1 MSRYV
6 SRRLLL
12 ALPLVWAV
20 VTLTFALMEAA
31 PGDASH
37 HMLPPGVPD
46 EVRAE
51 LHHKWRLDA
60 PWHVRYA
67 ALMGNLVRGDLGMSI
82 TREKPVAQLIA
93 ASLPDTLVLSSAA
106 LALTMVL
113 GLSLALAQVTW
124 RGRAAD
130 AALDLISLGLYS
142 VPGFWLAT
150 LLVLALAHA
159 WPLLPASQATDPM
172 AQYLGAGARFLDRL
186 EHLILPTLALGLANT
201 AVVARHLRAGLI
213 EALGE
218 DFVRAAKARG
228 LSRGRIL
235 LRHALPNALPP
246 VLTLLGLSLPFLF
259 SGSVVIERVFA
270 WPGMGTLIFEA
281 ILEHDTPLV
290 MGCFFVYALV
300 VLAGSVLADLL
311 CAWADPRIRLE
322 A

>member
-1 MSRYV
+1 M
-6 SRRLLL
+6 

-20 VTLTFALMEAA
+20 VTLTFVLLEAA
-31 PGDASH
+31 PGDPSH
-37 HMLPPGVPD
+37 HMLPPGVSD
-46 EVRAE
+46 EVRAD

-60 PWHVRYA
+60 PLHVRYA

-93 ASLPDTLVLSSAA
+93 ASLPDTILLSAA
-106 LALTMVL
+106 ALGITLAL
-113 GLSLALAQVTW
+113 GIGLALAQATW
-124 RGRAAD
+124 RGRVVDGAI
-130 AALDLISLGLYS
+130 DLVALGLYS
-142 VPGFWLAT
+142 LPGFWLAT
-150 LLVLALAHA
+150 LLVLLLAHW

-172 AQYLGAGARFLDRL
+172 APYMGAGARLLDRVA
-186 EHLILPTLALGLANT
+186 HLILPALALGLANT
-201 AVVARHLRAGLI
+201 AVVARHLRASLD

-218 DFVRAAKARG
+218 DFVRAARARG
-228 LSRGRIL
+228 LSPTRVL
-235 LRHALPNALPP
+235 LRHALPNAMPP

-281 ILEHDTPLV
+281 IFEHDTPLV

-311 CAWADPRIRLE
+311 CAWADPRVRLE
-322 A
+322 G